1 VPARGLVVDL
11 GVQGFGP
18 IEAECPERKNE
29 AEPGADAVPQVTQ
42 SKFTGGGE
50 DIARVPI
57 DAPVKQLVDR
67 KA

>member
-1 VPARGLVVDL
+1 LAPREAVVILRD
-11 GVQGFGP
+11 VT
-18 IEAECPERKNE
+18 ERKNE